1 MVEYGVERCNFV
13 QFCADFLDFIMQNS
27 ASAAERLPTPTT
39 CYAQMV
45 FHTSSIFSR
54 QYQSRSSA
62 YTKVDSNLSLRAF
75 DFLIVTAGFSPYGPM
90 ATAGFSSVCSIVLYS
105 VCMPCV
111 LQRGIWVCIVYMCAY
126 ALS

>member
-1 MVEYGVERCNFV
+1 M
-13 QFCADFLDFIMQNS
+13 QFRADFLDFIMQNS
-27 ASAAERLPTPTT
+27 ASAAERLATPLT

-45 FHTSSIFSR
+45 FHTSSIFSH

-62 YTKVDSNLSLRAF
+62 YTKVDSNLSLRDF

-105 VCMPCV
+105 VCM
-111 LQRGIWVCIVYMCAY
+111 RVCYSGAFGYV
-126 ALS
+126 